1 MYDYIRQLGKE
12 LKEDELIEVLGTV
25 SLLNEQ
31 PFCKQWIPL
40 ISSVGVQGM
49 LSLCEN
55 LGGQDI
61 QIPNIYQVLMVYAA
75 LMTLELNKRMPYEEA
90 KQFVVGRLCLDGFD
104 ELVNQIRTTQTR
116 IIESADSIND

>member
-1 MYDYIRQLGKE
+1 MSCR
-12 LKEDELIEVLGTV
+12 LGTV

-55 LGGQDI
+55 LGGQTV
-61 QIPNIYQVLMVYAA
+61 QIPDIYQVLMVYAA
-75 LMTLELNKRMPYEEA
+75 LMTLELNKRMSYEEA

-104 ELVNQIRTTQTR
+104 ELVNQIRTTQAR
-116 IIESADSIND
+116 IIESADSVND